1 MHVTQMFRFTA
12 LISGWIFALFLSTTA
27 HAQTHAVRLSINN
40 SSSVAVQPN
49 AGSSAND
56 LSIAYFAGDILGQSN
71 RRVMQ
76 LRVADPVLCAD
87 FNTVQS
93 DSNVRLRL
101 VDSNQL
107 FVDGGDGRGFRGA
120 LPLNDEVGGSRLI
133 IDPADANKRVLNVAT
148 QATLKCSVFPG
159 GVLPVIQAAASTLLA
174 PEGVDLIFANGLETV
189 VGTDLVTTIS
199 TPASARAGD
208 AVLYTIRVQNIG
220 TGTANNV
227 QMRDF
232 FRKPVVGSPNPGL
245 LNGSWN
251 CTAESS
257 ASCSQ
262 ASGTGYIFQTG
273 ATLPTGTALT
283 FNVTR
288 TLSNASAPIL
298 GSKFRVQAAAFSQ
311 PSENEVNRNNNAF
324 ASSAIQVVNSV
335 APTPK
340 SLSKRSKD

>member
-1 MHVTQMFRFTA
+1 MHLIQLLRFAA
-12 LISGWIFALFLSTTA
+12 LTSCSIFGLFLSTEA

-40 SSSVAVQPN
+40 SSSVAFQPN
-49 AGSSAND
+49 AGSNAND
-56 LSIAYFAGDILGQSN
+56 LSIAYFVGDVVGQSN

-120 LPLNDEVGGSRLI
+120 LPLTNNSGGSRLI
-133 IDPADANKRVLNVAT
+133 VDPADANKRIINVAT

-159 GVLPVIQAAASTLLA
+159 GVLPVIQPTASSLQA

-189 VGTDLVTTIS
+189 LGTDLVTTVS
-199 TPASARAGD
+199 TPVSARAGD
-208 AVLYTIRVQNIG
+208 AMLYTIRVQNIG
-220 TGTANNV
+220 AGTANNV
-227 QMRDF
+227 QVRDF
-232 FRKPVVGSPNPGL
+232 FSKPVVGSTNPGL
-245 LNGSWN
+245 LDGSWT

-262 ASGTGYIFQTG
+262 ADGTGYIFQST

-288 TLSNASAPIL
+288 TLSNATAPTI
-298 GSKFRVQAAAFSQ
+298 GATFRVQAAAFSQ
-311 PSENEVNRNNNAF
+311 PSENEVNRSNNAF
-324 ASSAIQVVNSV
+324 ASSAIQVVSTVASTTKSV
-335 APTPK
+335 
-340 SLSKRSKD
+340 SKRAKN